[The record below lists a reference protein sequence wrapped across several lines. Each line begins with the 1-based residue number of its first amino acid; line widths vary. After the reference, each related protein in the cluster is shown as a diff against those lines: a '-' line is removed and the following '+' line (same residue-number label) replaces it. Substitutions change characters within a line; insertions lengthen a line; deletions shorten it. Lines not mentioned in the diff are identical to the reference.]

1 MNQSGKFSGVQM
13 AQGNP
18 DPAARSARVLARR
31 LAPLAVLV
39 VAIVLYFT
47 TGLDRLVS
55 FDEIARQ
62 YGAMTDAVARQPVLA
77 AGVAVSIYIIATA
90 VSIPASWLFTVAMG
104 LVFGWAVG
112 TLLSVIGATIGASIL
127 FLTARYA
134 FAGFFRAR
142 AGNWLNRLA
151 DGFRQDAASYLLF
164 LRLVPVM
171 PFTLL
176 NVVPAILGVRF
187 STFFWT
193 TLVGIVPGGLAF
205 AFAGE
210 GLRSIISDRAAA
222 CAANVAPC
230 GDPLRAA
237 DLVTPQILIAFVLLG
252 VVSLLPL
259 AIRYLRRRGTGQ

>member
-1 MNQSGKFSGVQM
+1 M

-18 DPAARSARVLARR
+18 DPSARTARGLARR
-31 LAPLAVLV
+31 LAPLAILV
-39 VAIVLYFT
+39 AAIALYFA

-77 AGVAVSIYIIATA
+77 AGVAVAIYVVATA
-90 VSIPASWLFTVAMG
+90 ISIPAAWLFTVAMG

-112 TLLSVIGATIGASIL
+112 TLLSVIGATIGASLL
-127 FLTARYA
+127 FLAARYA
-134 FAGFFRAR
+134 LADFFRAR

-151 DGFRQDAASYLLF
+151 EGFREDAVSYLLF
-164 LRLVPVM
+164 LRLVPAV

-176 NVVPAILGVRF
+176 NVVPAILGVPF
-187 STFFWT
+187 AIFFWT

-210 GLRSIISDRAAA
+210 GLRSIVSDRAAA

-230 GDPLRAA
+230 GDPLRAS
-237 DLVTPQILIAFVLLG
+237 DLLTPQILIAFLLLG

-259 AIRYLRRRGTGQ
+259 ALRYLRRRGNGQ